1 MAEQGDKDLS
11 LKGDPPLPFGPR
23 KNTTWKNESF
33 YSQKN
38 VFFFSPLKKKMPWAH
53 NLQLADWTPDG
64 FSWLDNLTPT
74 PPEKNRV

>member
-33 YSQKN
+33 YSQKMS
-38 VFFFSPLKKKMPWAH
+38 FFFHPSKRKCRGLTTFNSPTGLRMVFMAGQPNPHPPRKK
-53 NLQLADWTPDG
+53 
-64 FSWLDNLTPT
+64 
-74 PPEKNRV
+74 

>member
-38 VFFFSPLKKKMPWAH
+38 VFFFTPQKENAVGSQPSTRRLDSGWFFMAGQPNPHPPRKK
-53 NLQLADWTPDG
+53 
-64 FSWLDNLTPT
+64 
-74 PPEKNRV
+74 